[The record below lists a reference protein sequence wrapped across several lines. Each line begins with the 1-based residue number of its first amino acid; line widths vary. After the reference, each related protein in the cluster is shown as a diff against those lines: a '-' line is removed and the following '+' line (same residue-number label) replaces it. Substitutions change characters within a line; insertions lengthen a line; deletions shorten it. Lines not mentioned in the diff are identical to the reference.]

1 MPALNLPQGGPLTAH
16 RAPVASR
23 KGIVTSAHYSASMA
37 GVQML
42 LKGGNAVDAVVAAAS
57 ALNVV
62 EPYMSGMGGVGLL
75 VLSRE
80 FGKDRRVLNF
90 TGQAPGKAIPTAF
103 TMESRSEGVRS
114 PLVPG

>member
-1 MPALNLPQGGPLTAH
+1 
-16 RAPVASR
+16 
-23 KGIVTSAHYSASMA
+23 MA

-42 LKGGNAVDAVVAAAS
+42 LKGGNAVDAAVAAAS

-114 PLVPG
+114 PLVPGCPAGWTNPAALKSSISIFPPTFL